1 MKLHFGSYINIPDT
15 MSRGA
20 GGCTLA
26 LCLLSHCS
34 PVLMSGFTVSD
45 VYTDVC
51 TDLPTPVI
59 T

>member
-26 LCLLSHCS
+26 LCRLSHCS
-34 PVLMSGFTVSD
+34 PVLMSGFTRERPV
-45 VYTDVC
+45 
-51 TDLPTPVI
+51 TPMSI
-59 T
+59 HTCPLL